1 MIDDIQYLIN
11 KIEAVE
17 KNLSEKI
24 DLIENPFLKFSKTGT
39 GATLIANAERSIREK
54 SDIMAQLQNTVM
66 QHEMRIK
73 TLENDLEKI
82 KRGLF

>member
-24 DLIENPFLKFSKTGT
+24 DLVENPFLKFSKTGT
-39 GATLIANAERSIREK
+39 GAALIANAERSIREK
-54 SDIMAQLQNTVM
+54 VDIMAQLQKTVI
-66 QHEMRIK
+66 QHEHRIQE
-73 TLENDLEKI
+73 LEQNLEKI